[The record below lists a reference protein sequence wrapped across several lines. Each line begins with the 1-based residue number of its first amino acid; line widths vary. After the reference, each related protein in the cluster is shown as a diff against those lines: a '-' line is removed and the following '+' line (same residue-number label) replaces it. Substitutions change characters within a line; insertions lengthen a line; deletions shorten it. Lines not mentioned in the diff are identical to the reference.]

1 MDGLVVCCFQ
11 PPLPLD
17 PGTSPRRLPGSLLH
31 FPCCKEGE
39 DEDHHIEEEEDK
51 DNKEEDED
59 DKEEDDHIEEE
70 EDEEVALRAITR
82 LFLEWV
88 GQQPVNVVQLSE
100 LDWR

>member
-17 PGTSPRRLPGSLLH
+17 PGISPRRLPESLLH

-39 DEDHHIEEEEDK
+39 DEDHHIEEEED
-51 DNKEEDED
+51 ED
-59 DKEEDDHIEEE
+59 DKE

-82 LFLEWV
+82 LFLEWEA
-88 GQQPVNVVQLSE
+88 NNLSV
-100 LDWR
+100 

>member
-17 PGTSPRRLPGSLLH
+17 PGTSPRHLPESLLH

-39 DEDHHIEEEEDK
+39 DEDDHIEE
-51 DNKEEDED
+51 EEDED
-59 DKEEDDHIEEE
+59 DKEEDEDDKE

-82 LFLEWV
+82 LFLEWEA
-88 GQQPVNVVQLSE
+88 NNLSM
-100 LDWR
+100 